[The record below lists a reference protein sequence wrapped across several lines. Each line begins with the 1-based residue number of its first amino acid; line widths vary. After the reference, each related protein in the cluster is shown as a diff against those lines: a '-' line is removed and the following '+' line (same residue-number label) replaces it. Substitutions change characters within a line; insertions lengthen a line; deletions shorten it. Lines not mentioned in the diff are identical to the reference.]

1 MKLRVAGGYRGVEWG
16 RWEGLENM
24 KVRVDGKVS
33 NVMKVAAGKI
43 YKGRERGRDGAL
55 VLSASNKPPAVRR

>member
-1 MKLRVAGGYRGVEWG
+1 MGGRGG
-16 RWEGLENM
+16 SENM

-43 YKGRERGRDGAL
+43 YTGSD
-55 VLSASNKPPAVRR
+55 

>member
-1 MKLRVAGGYRGVEWG
+1 M
-16 RWEGLENM
+16 ENM

-43 YKGRERGRDGAL
+43 YRGASEREMEC
-55 VLSASNKPPAVRR
+55 